1 MAEQVTKSVLFVCL
15 GNICRSPIA
24 EAVFR
29 KLVTD
34 QNISDD
40 WRIDSAA
47 TSTYELGNPP
57 DYRGQACMKK
67 HGIPMSHVARQVTK
81 EDFAT
86 FDYILCMDESNLR
99 DLNRKSNQV
108 KNCRAKIELLGS
120 YDPQKQLIIEDP
132 YYGNDADFETV
143 YQQCV
148 RCCRAFLEKVRWPG
162 HPAVAQARPPRP
174 CVNSVPSEPRLQ
186 PSLQLTHCFSPDKI
200 IVDGNQSLFLA
211 KE

>member
-34 QNISDD
+34 QNVSDK

-47 TSTYELGNPP
+47 TSTYEIGNPP
-57 DYRGQACMKK
+57 DHRGQACLKK
-67 HGIPMSHVARQVTK
+67 HGVPMNHVARQVPHWNLKVTR
-81 EDFAT
+81 EDFVT

-108 KNCRAKIELLGS
+108 KNCKAKIELLGS

-132 YYGNDADFETV
+132 YYGNDSDFETV
-143 YQQCV
+143 YQQCL
-148 RCCRAFLEKVRWPG
+148 RCCRAFLEKV
-162 HPAVAQARPPRP
+162 H
-174 CVNSVPSEPRLQ
+174 
-186 PSLQLTHCFSPDKI
+186 
-200 IVDGNQSLFLA
+200 
-211 KE
+211 

>member
-1 MAEQVTKSVLFVCL
+1 MAEQATKSVLFVCL

-34 QNISDD
+34 QNISEN
-40 WRIDSAA
+40 WVIDSGAV
-47 TSTYELGNPP
+47 SDWNVGRSP
-57 DYRGQACMKK
+57 DPRAVSCLRN
-67 HGIPMSHVARQVTK
+67 HGVHTAHKARQAFAYLASFYWPLLKIDLFGAVLQNMSTHTLKFYVFKITK

-108 KNCRAKIELLGS
+108 KTCKAKIELLGS

-132 YYGNDADFETV
+132 YYGNDSDFETV

-148 RCCRAFLEKVRWPG
+148 RCCRAFLEK
-162 HPAVAQARPPRP
+162 A
-174 CVNSVPSEPRLQ
+174 
-186 PSLQLTHCFSPDKI
+186 D
-200 IVDGNQSLFLA
+200 
-211 KE
+211 

>member
-1 MAEQVTKSVLFVCL
+1 
-15 GNICRSPIA
+15 
-24 EAVFR
+24 
-29 KLVTD
+29 
-34 QNISDD
+34 
-40 WRIDSAA
+40 
-47 TSTYELGNPP
+47 
-57 DYRGQACMKK
+57 MKK
-67 HGIPMSHVARQVTK
+67 HGVPMSHVARQVTK

-148 RCCRAFLEKVRWPG
+148 RCCRAFLEK
-162 HPAVAQARPPRP
+162 AR
-174 CVNSVPSEPRLQ
+174 
-186 PSLQLTHCFSPDKI
+186 
-200 IVDGNQSLFLA
+200 
-211 KE
+211 

>member
-1 MAEQVTKSVLFVCL
+1 MAEQVTKSVLFLCL
-15 GNICRSPIA
+15 GNICQSAIA

-34 QNISDD
+34 QNISDN

-47 TSTYELGNPP
+47 TSMYELGNPP

-67 HGIPMSHVARQVTK
+67 HGIPMSHVAQQVTK

-99 DLNRKSNQV
+99 DLNRKIIN
-108 KNCRAKIELLGS
+108 

-143 YQQCV
+143 YQQCAW
-148 RCCRAFLEKVRWPG
+148 CCRAFLETV
-162 HPAVAQARPPRP
+162 H
-174 CVNSVPSEPRLQ
+174 
-186 PSLQLTHCFSPDKI
+186 
-200 IVDGNQSLFLA
+200 
-211 KE
+211 

>member
-1 MAEQVTKSVLFVCL
+1 MAEQVIKSVLFVCL

-34 QNISDD
+34 QSISDN
-40 WRIDSAA
+40 WVIDSGAV
-47 TSTYELGNPP
+47 SDWNVGRSP
-57 DYRGQACMKK
+57 DPRAVSYLRN
-67 HGIPMSHVARQVTK
+67 HGINTAHEARQVTK

-86 FDYILCMDESNLR
+86 FHYILCMDESNLR

-132 YYGNDADFETV
+132 YYGNDADFGTV

-148 RCCRAFLEKVRWPG
+148 RCCRAFLEKVR
-162 HPAVAQARPPRP
+162 
-174 CVNSVPSEPRLQ
+174 
-186 PSLQLTHCFSPDKI
+186 
-200 IVDGNQSLFLA
+200 
-211 KE
+211 

>member
-15 GNICRSPIA
+15 GNICQSAIA

-34 QNISDD
+34 QNISDN
-40 WRIDSAA
+40 WSIDSAA

-99 DLNRKSNQV
+99 DLNRKN
-108 KNCRAKIELLGS
+108 
-120 YDPQKQLIIEDP
+120 P
-132 YYGNDADFETV
+132 YYGNDADFETI

-148 RCCRAFLEKVRWPG
+148 WCCRAFLEKV
-162 HPAVAQARPPRP
+162 H
-174 CVNSVPSEPRLQ
+174 
-186 PSLQLTHCFSPDKI
+186 
-200 IVDGNQSLFLA
+200 
-211 KE
+211 